1 MFLVAGELWGQ
12 SAQNP
17 SPMVEPIRQ
26 HERVGQ
32 RVARGDRMDLSM
44 GHLYLPEKHSAR
56 PPLLVFFH
64 GPSWLVED
72 AAEHSGMASLSI
84 SLGAGSGTYE
94 KPFLDAARFLS
105 LIDEAQGKAKVSFGA
120 ITLAGWSAGG
130 GAVRQIIIDNAA
142 FARVDRLIIIDGIH
156 ASYVDGKPGPEES
169 KFETMKL
176 DSIVRFAREAIAGKK
191 TMLITHSEIFP
202 GTFASTTET
211 AHYIAGQLGVTEGP
225 LLCWGPGGMQALS
238 RAQKGGFTMI
248 GYAGNSAPDH
258 VDQLH
263 ALKYFLEE
271 RPLTKSCAKQ

>member
-1 MFLVAGELWGQ
+1 
-12 SAQNP
+12 
-17 SPMVEPIRQ
+17 MVEPIRQ

-120 ITLAGWSAGG
+120 ITLAGWSAARLGG
-130 GAVRQIIIDNAA
+130 FEWSDIEHTAAAIWNRAVVPGATTSVP
-142 FARVDRLIIIDGIH
+142 L
-156 ASYVDGKPGPEES
+156 
-169 KFETMKL
+169 
-176 DSIVRFAREAIAGKK
+176 AIAN
-191 TMLITHSEIFP
+191 
-202 GTFASTTET
+202 ATTL
-211 AHYIAGQLGVTEGP
+211 HLKRP
-225 LLCWGPGGMQALS
+225 
-238 RAQKGGFTMI
+238 
-248 GYAGNSAPDH
+248 APA
-258 VDQLH
+258 V
-263 ALKYFLEE
+263 ARI
-271 RPLTKSCAKQ
+271 RP